1 MGRVD
6 PHSEGFETQ
15 DFPTHFLF
23 PGTTSKRIFHSRL
36 SLFPFLSL
44 SLSLS
49 LCFST
54 EFCKG
59 EEAMHIFLESKSRER
74 GEAVKAE

>member
-1 MGRVD
+1 MGRVSRPRD
-6 PHSEGFETQ
+6 SEGFETQ

-23 PGTTSKRIFHSRL
+23 PGTTSKRIFIRV
-36 SLFPFLSL
+36 F
-44 SLSLS
+44 LS

-59 EEAMHIFLESKSRER
+59 EEAMHIFLESKSLER